1 MHILP
6 LLKPGVVVHVHEM
19 FGSAEDRI
27 HPDLAYNA
35 GRGWTET
42 EFLLAFLYKNP
53 GVFRIFRSRPITKN
67 ENPWEGGGTP
77 PHRGYAPSQPQL
89 TY

>member
-53 GVFRIFRSRPITKN
+53 EWKTLILEHGSWWLQKVK
-67 ENPWEGGGTP
+67 
-77 PHRGYAPSQPQL
+77 
-89 TY
+89 